1 MAPRGADAGGD
12 ETEADPDHGG
22 DALDD
27 AEAIAA
33 VRCARPGPASIED
46 WVSEIIAV
54 YARLDEPDPR
64 RPPPRPDDAHAHVVA
79 AVRGCIASRAA
90 AASPAAEEELVGV
103 VEELVGE
110 LDAMGPEWSSLREV
124 RPLAF
129 TVYYLWTHIVID
141 QISDDLAMEV
151 VRAATA
157 RLPEFER
164 QGGGT
169 RPGRQRRPGAS

>member
-1 MAPRGADAGGD
+1 MAPQAADAGGD
-12 ETEADPDHGG
+12 EPEADPDHGG
-22 DALDD
+22 DAPDD
-27 AEAIAA
+27 AEAVAA
-33 VRCARPGPASIED
+33 VRCTRPGPTSIEG
-46 WVSEIIAV
+46 WVSEIVAV
-54 YARLDEPDPR
+54 YLRLGEPDA
-64 RPPPRPDDAHAHVVA
+64 RPAPRPDDAHAHVVA
-79 AVRGCIASRAA
+79 AVRGCIASRGA
-90 AASPAAEEELVGV
+90 AASPDAEEELVGV

-164 QGGGT
+164 QGGGA
-169 RPGRQRRPGAS
+169 RPGRERRPGAS